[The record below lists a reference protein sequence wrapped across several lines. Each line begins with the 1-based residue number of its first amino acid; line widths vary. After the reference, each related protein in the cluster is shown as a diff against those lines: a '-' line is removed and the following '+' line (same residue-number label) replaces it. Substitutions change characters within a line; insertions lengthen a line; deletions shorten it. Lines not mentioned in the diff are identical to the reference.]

1 MANVAGFLELF
12 MGIKQSTTAGRS
24 KAEQT
29 FSQIRYDVQNGTT
42 SGKMDLLYSATR
54 TLAASASE
62 DLDLSGALVDTLG
75 QTCVFA
81 DARMICI
88 VASSANTNN
97 VLVGGAASNQFIN
110 WVGNSSD
117 VVVVKPAGCFFLYT
131 PTDAGYAV
139 TAGTGDLLKIA
150 NSGAGTGVTYDIYI
164 GGTSA

>member
-1 MANVAGFLELF
+1 MAIVSGFINLSLDLKNAKATTYSTSAELF
-12 MGIKQSTTAGRS
+12 KPIFYSITNGTTAG
-24 KAEQT
+24 K
-29 FSQIRYDVQNGTT
+29 I
-42 SGKMDLLYSATR
+42 DLLYSATR
-54 TLAASASE
+54 TLTASASE
-62 DLDLSGALVDTLG
+62 DLDLSGELVDTLG

-81 DARMICI
+81 DVRMICV

-117 VVVVKPAGCFFLYT
+117 IVVVKPGGILFLYT
-131 PTDAGYAV
+131 PTDPGYAV

-150 NSGAGTGVTYDIYI
+150 NSGAGTGVTFDIYI